1 MVTTL
6 TQFGPW
12 KEITRAQ
19 AAAAPPTY
27 VLSVIESD
35 TGDEWVASAGFHF
48 VNVLLYFRSTKPMPA
63 DLFVGNVWLDER
75 GWPVS
80 GDE

>member
-1 MVTTL
+1 MAPTL

-19 AAAAPPTY
+19 AAAAPATH
-27 VLSVIESD
+27 VLSVIDSD
-35 TGDEWVASAGFHF
+35 ASDEWCASAGFHF
-48 VNVLLYFRSTKPMPA
+48 VNVLLYFKSKKPLPA
-63 DLFVGNVWLDER
+63 DLFVEDVWLDER
-75 GWPVS
+75 GWPVA

>member
-1 MVTTL
+1 MAATL

-19 AAAAPPTY
+19 AAAASATH
-27 VLSVIESD
+27 VLSVIDGDESD
-35 TGDEWVASAGFHF
+35 EWCASAGFHF
-48 VNVLLYFRSTKPMPA
+48 VNVLLYFRATKPMPA
-63 DLFVGNVWLDER
+63 DLFVEDVWLDER
-75 GWPVS
+75 GWPVA